1 MGILSHLWSRY
12 QWSLLHRPYMT
23 NALTSS
29 SIAFFGDT
37 MAQTLFRDLSGQ
49 PRVTRAYL
57 EEKYIPTDS
66 KLQYFTSST
75 TTGGEAGEA
84 AGRGDEGSATV
95 LDLRRSFIFASFTVV
110 FGTPLWLRLYKG
122 LDKLIPAVTIK
133 SSIQKGMMS
142 WIFANSTMPFFIAYL
157 TVLDQWVVHRKY
169 PWARTSAS
177 PNDAAGAVATSST
190 NHNASGVVSVVLAKV
205 LKDMPVMMS
214 YSICFWSIQWIPM
227 FYLMPPH
234 FRLVY
239 GSMLQIVWS
248 GITSY
253 LLHRHDAPSA
263 NARTQL
269 EG

>member
-1 MGILSHLWSRY
+1 MGLLSELWSRY
-12 QWSLLHRPYMT
+12 QWSLMHRPYFT
-23 NALTSS
+23 NAMTSS
-29 SIAFFGDT
+29 SIAMFGDT
-37 MAQTLFRDLSGQ
+37 MAQTVFRDWSGQ

-57 EEKYIPTDS
+57 EEKHIPTDS
-66 KLQYFTSST
+66 NLQFFSSPDST
-75 TTGGEAGEA
+75 
-84 AGRGDEGSATV
+84 ATV

-110 FGTPLWLRLYKG
+110 FGTPLWLRLYKS
-122 LDKLIPAVTIK
+122 LDKFIPAVTIT

-157 TVLDQWVVHRKY
+157 TVLDQFVIHKKRPWVNAPDVCEIEE
-169 PWARTSAS
+169 TSKQ
-177 PNDAAGAVATSST
+177 
-190 NHNASGVVSVVLAKV
+190 ASGGVVGVVLAKV
-205 LKDMPVMMS
+205 AKDMPVMMS

-253 LLHRHDAPSA
+253 LLHRGDAPSA
-263 NARTQL
+263 NSHHHTQSSL
-269 EG
+269 PIAQRSKSV

>member
-1 MGILSHLWSRY
+1 MGILSEIWSRY
-12 QWSLLHRPYMT
+12 QWSLLNRPYIT
-23 NALTSS
+23 NAMTSS
-29 SIAFFGDT
+29 TIALFGDT
-37 MAQTLFRDLSGQ
+37 MAQTVFRDVSGQ

-57 EEKYIPTDS
+57 EERHIPTDS
-66 KLQYFTSST
+66 KLQFFSSDD
-75 TTGGEAGEA
+75 A
-84 AGRGDEGSATV
+84 SATV

-110 FGTPLWLRLYKG
+110 IGTPLWLRLYKS
-122 LDKLIPAVTIK
+122 LDKFIPAVTIA

-157 TVLDQWVVHRKY
+157 TVLDQFIVHRKR
-169 PWARTSAS
+169 PSWMTLTPPPAAISSESTAGLSHNMNHQSSA
-177 PNDAAGAVATSST
+177 
-190 NHNASGVVSVVLAKV
+190 GVVGVVLAKV
-205 LKDMPVMMS
+205 IKDMPVMMS

-253 LLHRHDAPSA
+253 LLHRGDAP
-263 NARTQL
+263 TTIH
-269 EG
+269 EGQPKSVVTS